1 MKVLVIDDSPVTRK
15 MVQRM
20 IASVYPNA
28 TFVEAKDGD
37 EALSIIDEQ
46 CYDLYTIDYNMPGA
60 NGEIVAIAAK
70 TKSPRAKICML
81 TSDKE
86 DATRRLAERIGV
98 KYLAKPD
105 FEQELID
112 FLKE

>member
-20 IASVYPNA
+20 ISSVYPNA
-28 TFVEAKDGD
+28 TFAEAKDGD
-37 EALSIIDEQ
+37 EALDVIDEQ

-81 TSDKE
+81 TSDKG
-86 DATRRLAERIGV
+86 DSTRRLAERIGV
-98 KYLAKPD
+98 KYLTKPN
-105 FEQELID
+105 FEQDLLAFI
-112 FLKE
+112 KS